1 MIKSISLSTTNF
13 NEKHVSARGCRHCHC
28 LTFQPGVA
36 YIEKKL
42 EAKDT
47 NFDHPLPC
55 SSSSKSANGSILVI
69 VMW

>member
-1 MIKSISLSTTNF
+1 M
-13 NEKHVSARGCRHCHC
+13 EKHVSARGCKHCLC

-36 YIEKKL
+36 YAEKQS

-47 NFDHPLPC
+47 GFDLALHC
-55 SSSSKSANGSILVI
+55 SSSSKSANGSNLDT

>member
-1 MIKSISLSTTNF
+1 
-13 NEKHVSARGCRHCHC
+13 VSARGCKHGLC

-36 YIEKKL
+36 YAEKQS

-47 NFDHPLPC
+47 GFDLALHC
-55 SSSSKSANGSILVI
+55 SSSSKSANGSNLDT